1 MPYGTLITLF
11 TLFSL
16 TEVVVSSPLF
26 AQAGIQNDAVLE
38 RPYTAQIASDDHTK
52 SFPSSPDEAAEL
64 GLRNVH
70 QLRPG
75 SSADAAYAR
84 ALGFA
89 SVEEAG
95 RAELGSPLSIH
106 MINLFLLKDYTEKD
120 RPDGLMDFTKDLRQ
134 LIYPLQIDG
143 SVKSSLTVAED
154 RKTKRWQTIA
164 WGSPKL
170 ILLLEKR
177 KRPESNM
184 VLLISPQNPLGLRFI
199 GEQKEGELLL
209 APIADIPRLN
219 LKTGQQI
226 SAHKL
231 FMLLKQES
239 NKYLQQ
245 PKQ

>member
-1 MPYGTLITLF
+1 MPYGILITLF
-11 TLFSL
+11 ILFSVA
-16 TEVVVSSPLF
+16 EVVVSSPLF

-38 RPYTAQIASDDHTK
+38 KPYTAQSASDDYKK

-75 SSADAAYAR
+75 SSADDAYAR

-89 SVEEAG
+89 SVQEAG
-95 RAELGSPLSIH
+95 RAQLGSPLSIH
-106 MINLFLLKDYTEKD
+106 MINLFLWKDYTETD
-120 RPDGLMDFTKDLRQ
+120 RPEDLTDFNKGLRQ
-134 LIYPLQIDG
+134 FIYPLQIDG

-170 ILLLEKR
+170 ILLLEKNR
-177 KRPESNM
+177 RPESNM

-199 GEQKEGELLL
+199 GEKKEGELLL

-231 FMLLKQES
+231 FILLKQEA
-239 NKYLQQ
+239 NKYPQQ